1 MILVSDRNKNIFSDE
16 LLKMCYSL
24 NVQAEVQLKYIS
36 DTPNQKLL
44 GVSAGQVMA
53 KSCIM

>member
-24 NVQAEVQLKYIS
+24 NVKAEVQLKYIS